1 MSAEHADDFH
11 ARDIGFSVA
20 HVYHLRERDAFLVFR
35 DTFIDLVSVP
45 RAENSLVDFEDEL
58 RLGRVV
64 NSDSRP
70 FSLALGVVDECACE
84 NVLELFG
91 DRATFDDFLKSG
103 GIDVMLDPH
112 PSALSVFIDKV
123 EPRSHALEEFDILS
137 EFLELAA
144 FQLDIILLGL
154 IYHQFHVGQDIARI
168 LSCRDAVT
176 HFPEFLRRL
185 AYGLD
190 ESELLHVSRGKRA
203 VEIVNQCNNWFSR
216 HNRMN
221 LKSLAMPNKCG
232 MLLHKYNGKL
242 LNLRLIHKD
251 INAMEHYF
259 ARLQNAVRLYW
270 EKPAVCNYR
279 GESFTYGQLATQ
291 IERFHIFFEA
301 CGLKKGD
308 RIAICAKNTARM
320 AVSFLSVN
328 TYETVVVPI
337 LSDFTPESVNHLVD
351 HSESLILMTDND
363 IWAKLDIKAMPRL
376 KAVVSVND
384 FTLLYVSDEKVRE
397 AFASVS
403 ERFAQKYPMGFTGE
417 NVTYNTDNWDD
428 LDIINY
434 TSGTTSSPKGVMLT
448 YKALSA
454 TIDFG
459 QRHIPSSDKFTMVS
473 MLPMAH
479 MYGLV
484 YEFLYPLCNGTSI
497 TFLGKTP
504 SPTLLLSAMR
514 DVKPYLLITVPLV
527 MEKVFKSAI
536 KPVVEK
542 PVMKVLTRI
551 PGIKS
556 LLFKK
561 IREKLLSALGG
572 NLQMIIM
579 GGAPLN
585 PEVEKWFKKL
595 GLPYTV
601 GYGMTEAAPLL
612 AYEPCDSYVPGSCGK
627 SVDCATV
634 RIDSDDP
641 QHVVGEIQAKG
652 DNICLGYYKAPE
664 ATAAAFTEDGYLKTG
679 DLGIID
685 AEGNIFIKGRSKSMI
700 LSANGQN
707 IYPEEVEAVVNNQDY
722 VVESV
727 VVDRASKLV
736 ALIYLDQDAIRKNGL
751 DAETVADIPERVRI
765 ASNRALPSYSQL
777 QKVEVVDKPF
787 EKTPKMSIK
796 RFMYK

>member
-1 MSAEHADDFH
+1 
-11 ARDIGFSVA
+11 
-20 HVYHLRERDAFLVFR
+20 
-35 DTFIDLVSVP
+35 
-45 RAENSLVDFEDEL
+45 
-58 RLGRVV
+58 
-64 NSDSRP
+64 
-70 FSLALGVVDECACE
+70 
-84 NVLELFG
+84 
-91 DRATFDDFLKSG
+91 
-103 GIDVMLDPH
+103 
-112 PSALSVFIDKV
+112 
-123 EPRSHALEEFDILS
+123 
-137 EFLELAA
+137 
-144 FQLDIILLGL
+144 
-154 IYHQFHVGQDIARI
+154 
-168 LSCRDAVT
+168 
-176 HFPEFLRRL
+176 
-185 AYGLD
+185 
-190 ESELLHVSRGKRA
+190 
-203 VEIVNQCNNWFSR
+203 
-216 HNRMN
+216 
-221 LKSLAMPNKCG
+221 
-232 MLLHKYNGKL
+232 
-242 LNLRLIHKD
+242 
-251 INAMEHYF
+251 MEHYF
-259 ARLQNAVRLYW
+259 ARLQNAIRLYW
-270 EKPAVCNYR
+270 DKPAVCNYR
-279 GESFTYGQLATQ
+279 GETFSYGQLATQ

-351 HSESLILMTDND
+351 HSESLMLFTDSD
-363 IWAKLDIKAMPRL
+363 IWAKLDKSKMPL
-376 KAVVSVND
+376 VKAVISVND
-384 FTLLYVSDEKVRE
+384 FTLLYADNDEVKKAYAAISE
-397 AFASVS
+397 TFAS
-403 ERFAQKYPMGFTGE
+403 RYPMGFTGE

-434 TSGTTSSPKGVMLT
+434 TSGTTSAPKGVMLT

-459 QRHIPSSDKFTMVS
+459 QRYIPSSDKFTMVS

-504 SPTLLLSAMR
+504 SPSLLLSAMH
-514 DVKPYLLITVPLV
+514 DVRPYLLITVPLV

-536 KPVVEK
+536 KPVLDK

-551 PGIKS
+551 PGINS
-556 LLFKK
+556 LIFKK

-585 PEVEKWFKKL
+585 PEVEKWFKRI

-612 AYEPCDSYVPGSCGK
+612 AYEACTSYVPGSCGR
-627 SVDCATV
+627 SVDCAIV
-634 RIDSDDP
+634 RIDSEDP

-652 DNICLGYYKAPE
+652 DNVCIGYYKNPE
-664 ATAAAFTEDGYLKTG
+664 ATAAAFTEDGFLKTG

-685 AEGNIFIKGRSKSMI
+685 AHGNIFIRGRSKSMI

-736 ALIYLDQDAIRKNGL
+736 ALVYLDADAMKKAGL
-751 DAETVADIPERVRI
+751 DEETVADLHETIRI
-765 ASNRALPSYSQL
+765 NANKALPSYSQL

>member
-1 MSAEHADDFH
+1 
-11 ARDIGFSVA
+11 
-20 HVYHLRERDAFLVFR
+20 
-35 DTFIDLVSVP
+35 
-45 RAENSLVDFEDEL
+45 
-58 RLGRVV
+58 
-64 NSDSRP
+64 
-70 FSLALGVVDECACE
+70 
-84 NVLELFG
+84 
-91 DRATFDDFLKSG
+91 
-103 GIDVMLDPH
+103 
-112 PSALSVFIDKV
+112 
-123 EPRSHALEEFDILS
+123 
-137 EFLELAA
+137 
-144 FQLDIILLGL
+144 
-154 IYHQFHVGQDIARI
+154 
-168 LSCRDAVT
+168 
-176 HFPEFLRRL
+176 
-185 AYGLD
+185 
-190 ESELLHVSRGKRA
+190 
-203 VEIVNQCNNWFSR
+203 
-216 HNRMN
+216 
-221 LKSLAMPNKCG
+221 
-232 MLLHKYNGKL
+232 
-242 LNLRLIHKD
+242 
-251 INAMEHYF
+251 MEHYF
-259 ARLQNAVRLYW
+259 ARLQNAIRLYW

-279 GESFTYGQLATQ
+279 GETFSYGQLATQ

-351 HSESLILMTDND
+351 HSESQMLFTDSD
-363 IWAKLDIKAMPRL
+363 IWAKLDKSKMPL
-376 KAVVSVND
+376 VKAVISVND
-384 FTLLYVSDEKVRE
+384 FTLLYADNDDVKKAYAAISET
-397 AFASVS
+397 FAS
-403 ERFAQKYPMGFTGE
+403 RYPMGFTGE

-434 TSGTTSSPKGVMLT
+434 TSGTTSAPKGVMLT

-459 QRHIPSSDKFTMVS
+459 QRYIPSSDKFTMVS

-504 SPTLLLSAMR
+504 SPSLLLSAMH
-514 DVKPYLLITVPLV
+514 DVRPYLLITVPLV

-536 KPVVEK
+536 KPVLDK

-551 PGIKS
+551 PGINS
-556 LLFKK
+556 LIFKK

-585 PEVEKWFKKL
+585 PEVEKWFKRI

-612 AYEPCDSYVPGSCGK
+612 AYEACTSYVPGSCGR
-627 SVDCATV
+627 SVDCAVV
-634 RIDSDDP
+634 RIDSEDP

-652 DNICLGYYKAPE
+652 DNVCIGYYKNPE
-664 ATAAAFTEDGYLKTG
+664 ATAAAFTEDGFLKTG

-685 AEGNIFIKGRSKSMI
+685 ANGNIFIRGRSKSMI

-727 VVDRASKLV
+727 VVDRAGKLV
-736 ALIYLDQDAIRKNGL
+736 ALVYLDGDAMKKAGL
-751 DAETVADIPERVRI
+751 DEETVADLHETIRI
-765 ASNRALPSYSQL
+765 NANKALPSYSQL

>member
-1 MSAEHADDFH
+1 
-11 ARDIGFSVA
+11 
-20 HVYHLRERDAFLVFR
+20 
-35 DTFIDLVSVP
+35 
-45 RAENSLVDFEDEL
+45 
-58 RLGRVV
+58 
-64 NSDSRP
+64 
-70 FSLALGVVDECACE
+70 
-84 NVLELFG
+84 
-91 DRATFDDFLKSG
+91 
-103 GIDVMLDPH
+103 
-112 PSALSVFIDKV
+112 
-123 EPRSHALEEFDILS
+123 
-137 EFLELAA
+137 
-144 FQLDIILLGL
+144 
-154 IYHQFHVGQDIARI
+154 
-168 LSCRDAVT
+168 
-176 HFPEFLRRL
+176 
-185 AYGLD
+185 
-190 ESELLHVSRGKRA
+190 
-203 VEIVNQCNNWFSR
+203 
-216 HNRMN
+216 
-221 LKSLAMPNKCG
+221 
-232 MLLHKYNGKL
+232 
-242 LNLRLIHKD
+242 
-251 INAMEHYF
+251 MEHYF
-259 ARLQNAVRLYW
+259 ARLQNAIRLYW
-270 EKPAVCNYR
+270 DKPAVCNYR
-279 GESFTYGQLATQ
+279 GETFSYGQLATQ

-351 HSESLILMTDND
+351 HSESQMLFTDSD
-363 IWAKLDIKAMPRL
+363 IWAKLDKSKMPL
-376 KAVVSVND
+376 VKAVISVND
-384 FTLLYVSDEKVRE
+384 FTLLYADNDDVKKAYAAISET
-397 AFASVS
+397 FAS
-403 ERFAQKYPMGFTGE
+403 RYPMGFTGE

-428 LDIINY
+428 LDLINY
-434 TSGTTSSPKGVMLT
+434 TSGTTSAPKGVMLT

-459 QRHIPSSDKFTMVS
+459 QRYIPSSDKFRMVS

-504 SPTLLLSAMR
+504 SPSLLLSAMH
-514 DVKPYLLITVPLV
+514 DVRPYLLITVPLV

-536 KPVVEK
+536 KPVLDK

-551 PGIKS
+551 PGINS
-556 LLFKK
+556 LIFKK

-585 PEVEKWFKKL
+585 PEVEKWFKRI

-612 AYEPCDSYVPGSCGK
+612 AYEACTSYVPGSCGR
-627 SVDCATV
+627 SVDCAIV
-634 RIDSDDP
+634 RIDSEDP

-652 DNICLGYYKAPE
+652 DNVCIGYYKNPE
-664 ATAAAFTEDGYLKTG
+664 ATAAAFTEDGFLKTG

-685 AEGNIFIKGRSKSMI
+685 ANGNIFIRGRSKSMI

-727 VVDRASKLV
+727 VVDRAGKLV
-736 ALIYLDQDAIRKNGL
+736 ALVYLDGDAMKKAGL
-751 DAETVADIPERVRI
+751 DEETVADLHETIRI
-765 ASNRALPSYSQL
+765 NANKALPSYSQL

>member
-1 MSAEHADDFH
+1 
-11 ARDIGFSVA
+11 
-20 HVYHLRERDAFLVFR
+20 
-35 DTFIDLVSVP
+35 
-45 RAENSLVDFEDEL
+45 
-58 RLGRVV
+58 
-64 NSDSRP
+64 
-70 FSLALGVVDECACE
+70 
-84 NVLELFG
+84 
-91 DRATFDDFLKSG
+91 
-103 GIDVMLDPH
+103 
-112 PSALSVFIDKV
+112 
-123 EPRSHALEEFDILS
+123 
-137 EFLELAA
+137 
-144 FQLDIILLGL
+144 
-154 IYHQFHVGQDIARI
+154 
-168 LSCRDAVT
+168 
-176 HFPEFLRRL
+176 
-185 AYGLD
+185 
-190 ESELLHVSRGKRA
+190 
-203 VEIVNQCNNWFSR
+203 
-216 HNRMN
+216 
-221 LKSLAMPNKCG
+221 
-232 MLLHKYNGKL
+232 
-242 LNLRLIHKD
+242 
-251 INAMEHYF
+251 MEHYF
-259 ARLQNAVRLYW
+259 ARLQNAIRLYW
-270 EKPAVCNYR
+270 DKPAVCNYR
-279 GESFTYGQLATQ
+279 GETFSYGQLATQ

-351 HSESLILMTDND
+351 HSESQMLFTDSD
-363 IWAKLDIKAMPRL
+363 IWAKLDKSKMPL
-376 KAVVSVND
+376 VKAVISVND
-384 FTLLYVSDEKVRE
+384 FTLLYADNDDVKKAYAAISET
-397 AFASVS
+397 FAS
-403 ERFAQKYPMGFTGE
+403 RYPMGFTGE

-428 LDIINY
+428 LDLINY
-434 TSGTTSSPKGVMLT
+434 TSGTTSAPKGVMLT

-459 QRHIPSSDKFTMVS
+459 QRYIPSSDKFRMVS

-504 SPTLLLSAMR
+504 SPSLLLSAMH
-514 DVKPYLLITVPLV
+514 DVRPYLLITVPLV

-536 KPVVEK
+536 KPVLDK

-551 PGIKS
+551 PGINS
-556 LLFKK
+556 LIFKK

-585 PEVEKWFKKL
+585 PEVEKWFKRI

-612 AYEPCDSYVPGSCGK
+612 AYEACTSYVPGSCGR
-627 SVDCATV
+627 SVDCAVV
-634 RIDSDDP
+634 RIDSEDP

-652 DNICLGYYKAPE
+652 DNVCIGYYKNPE
-664 ATAAAFTEDGYLKTG
+664 ATAAAFTEDGFLKTG

-685 AEGNIFIKGRSKSMI
+685 ANGNIFIRGRSKSMI

-727 VVDRASKLV
+727 VVDRAGKLV
-736 ALIYLDQDAIRKNGL
+736 ALVYLDEDAMKKAGL
-751 DAETVADIPERVRI
+751 DEETVADLHETIRI
-765 ASNRALPSYSQL
+765 NANKALPSYSQL

>member
-1 MSAEHADDFH
+1 
-11 ARDIGFSVA
+11 
-20 HVYHLRERDAFLVFR
+20 
-35 DTFIDLVSVP
+35 
-45 RAENSLVDFEDEL
+45 
-58 RLGRVV
+58 
-64 NSDSRP
+64 
-70 FSLALGVVDECACE
+70 
-84 NVLELFG
+84 
-91 DRATFDDFLKSG
+91 
-103 GIDVMLDPH
+103 
-112 PSALSVFIDKV
+112 
-123 EPRSHALEEFDILS
+123 
-137 EFLELAA
+137 
-144 FQLDIILLGL
+144 
-154 IYHQFHVGQDIARI
+154 
-168 LSCRDAVT
+168 
-176 HFPEFLRRL
+176 
-185 AYGLD
+185 
-190 ESELLHVSRGKRA
+190 
-203 VEIVNQCNNWFSR
+203 
-216 HNRMN
+216 
-221 LKSLAMPNKCG
+221 
-232 MLLHKYNGKL
+232 
-242 LNLRLIHKD
+242 
-251 INAMEHYF
+251 MEHYF
-259 ARLQNAVRLYW
+259 ARLQNAIRLYW
-270 EKPAVCNYR
+270 DKPAVCNYR
-279 GESFTYGQLATQ
+279 GETFFYGQLATQ

-351 HSESLILMTDND
+351 HSESLMLFTDSD
-363 IWAKLDIKAMPRL
+363 IWAKLDKSKMPL
-376 KAVVSVND
+376 VKAVISVND
-384 FTLLYVSDEKVRE
+384 FTLLYADNDEVKKAYAAISE
-397 AFASVS
+397 TFAS
-403 ERFAQKYPMGFTGE
+403 RYPMGFTGE

-434 TSGTTSSPKGVMLT
+434 TSGTTSAPKGVMLT

-459 QRHIPSSDKFTMVS
+459 QRYIPSSDKFTMVS

-504 SPTLLLSAMR
+504 SPSLLLSAMH
-514 DVKPYLLITVPLV
+514 DVRPYLLITVPLV

-536 KPVVEK
+536 KPVLDK

-551 PGIKS
+551 PGINS
-556 LLFKK
+556 LIFKK

-585 PEVEKWFKKL
+585 PEVEKWFKRI

-612 AYEPCDSYVPGSCGK
+612 AYEACTSYVPGSCGR
-627 SVDCATV
+627 SVDCAIV
-634 RIDSDDP
+634 RIDSEDP

-652 DNICLGYYKAPE
+652 DNICIGYYKNPE
-664 ATAAAFTEDGYLKTG
+664 ATAAAFTEDGFLKTG

-685 AEGNIFIKGRSKSMI
+685 AHGNIFIRGRSKSMI

-736 ALIYLDQDAIRKNGL
+736 ALVYLDEDAMKKAGL
-751 DAETVADIPERVRI
+751 DEETVADLHETIRI
-765 ASNRALPSYSQL
+765 NANKALPSYSQL

>member
-1 MSAEHADDFH
+1 
-11 ARDIGFSVA
+11 
-20 HVYHLRERDAFLVFR
+20 
-35 DTFIDLVSVP
+35 
-45 RAENSLVDFEDEL
+45 
-58 RLGRVV
+58 
-64 NSDSRP
+64 
-70 FSLALGVVDECACE
+70 
-84 NVLELFG
+84 
-91 DRATFDDFLKSG
+91 
-103 GIDVMLDPH
+103 
-112 PSALSVFIDKV
+112 
-123 EPRSHALEEFDILS
+123 
-137 EFLELAA
+137 
-144 FQLDIILLGL
+144 
-154 IYHQFHVGQDIARI
+154 
-168 LSCRDAVT
+168 
-176 HFPEFLRRL
+176 
-185 AYGLD
+185 
-190 ESELLHVSRGKRA
+190 
-203 VEIVNQCNNWFSR
+203 
-216 HNRMN
+216 
-221 LKSLAMPNKCG
+221 
-232 MLLHKYNGKL
+232 
-242 LNLRLIHKD
+242 
-251 INAMEHYF
+251 MEHYF
-259 ARLQNAVRLYW
+259 ARLQNAIRLYW
-270 EKPAVCNYR
+270 DKPAVCNYR
-279 GESFTYGQLATQ
+279 GETFSYGQLATQ

-351 HSESLILMTDND
+351 HSESQMLFTDSD
-363 IWAKLDIKAMPRL
+363 IWAKLDKSKMPL
-376 KAVVSVND
+376 VKAVISVND
-384 FTLLYVSDEKVRE
+384 FTLLYADNDEVKKAYAAISE
-397 AFASVS
+397 TFAS
-403 ERFAQKYPMGFTGE
+403 RYPMGFTGE

-428 LDIINY
+428 LDLINY
-434 TSGTTSSPKGVMLT
+434 TSGTTSAPKGVMLT

-459 QRHIPSSDKFTMVS
+459 QRYIPSSDKFTMVS

-504 SPTLLLSAMR
+504 SPSLLLSAMH
-514 DVKPYLLITVPLV
+514 DVRPYLLITVPLV

-536 KPVVEK
+536 KPVLDK

-551 PGIKS
+551 PGINS
-556 LLFKK
+556 LIFKK

-585 PEVEKWFKKL
+585 PEVEKWFKRI

-612 AYEPCDSYVPGSCGK
+612 AYEACTSYVPGSCGR
-627 SVDCATV
+627 SVDCAIV
-634 RIDSDDP
+634 RIDSEDP

-652 DNICLGYYKAPE
+652 DNVCIGYYKNPE
-664 ATAAAFTEDGYLKTG
+664 ATAAAFTEDGFLKTG

-685 AEGNIFIKGRSKSMI
+685 ANGNIFIRGRSKSMI

-727 VVDRASKLV
+727 VVDRAGKLV
-736 ALIYLDQDAIRKNGL
+736 ALVYLDGEAMKKAGL
-751 DAETVADIPERVRI
+751 DEETVADLHETIRI
-765 ASNRALPSYSQL
+765 NANKALPSYSQL

>member
-1 MSAEHADDFH
+1 
-11 ARDIGFSVA
+11 
-20 HVYHLRERDAFLVFR
+20 
-35 DTFIDLVSVP
+35 
-45 RAENSLVDFEDEL
+45 
-58 RLGRVV
+58 
-64 NSDSRP
+64 
-70 FSLALGVVDECACE
+70 
-84 NVLELFG
+84 
-91 DRATFDDFLKSG
+91 
-103 GIDVMLDPH
+103 
-112 PSALSVFIDKV
+112 
-123 EPRSHALEEFDILS
+123 
-137 EFLELAA
+137 
-144 FQLDIILLGL
+144 
-154 IYHQFHVGQDIARI
+154 
-168 LSCRDAVT
+168 
-176 HFPEFLRRL
+176 
-185 AYGLD
+185 
-190 ESELLHVSRGKRA
+190 
-203 VEIVNQCNNWFSR
+203 
-216 HNRMN
+216 
-221 LKSLAMPNKCG
+221 
-232 MLLHKYNGKL
+232 
-242 LNLRLIHKD
+242 
-251 INAMEHYF
+251 MEHYF
-259 ARLQNAVRLYW
+259 ARLQNAIRLYW
-270 EKPAVCNYR
+270 DKPAVCNYR
-279 GESFTYGQLATQ
+279 GETFTYGQLATQ

-351 HSESLILMTDND
+351 HSESLMLFTDSD
-363 IWAKLDIKAMPRL
+363 IWAKLDKSKMPL
-376 KAVVSVND
+376 VKAVISVND
-384 FTLLYVSDEKVRE
+384 FTLLYADNDDVKKAYAAISET
-397 AFASVS
+397 FAS
-403 ERFAQKYPMGFTGE
+403 RYPMGFTGE
-417 NVTYNTDNWDD
+417 NVIYNTDNWDD

-434 TSGTTSSPKGVMLT
+434 TSGTTSAPKGVMLT

-459 QRHIPSSDKFTMVS
+459 QRYIPSSDKFTMVS

-504 SPTLLLSAMR
+504 SPSLLLSAMH

-536 KPVVEK
+536 KPVLDK

-551 PGIKS
+551 PGINS
-556 LLFKK
+556 LIFKK

-585 PEVEKWFKKL
+585 PEVEKWFKRI

-612 AYEPCDSYVPGSCGK
+612 AYEACTSYVPGSCGR
-627 SVDCATV
+627 SVDCAIV
-634 RIDSDDP
+634 RIDSEDP

-652 DNICLGYYKAPE
+652 DNVCIGYYKNPE
-664 ATAAAFTEDGYLKTG
+664 ATAAAFTEDGFLKTG

-685 AEGNIFIKGRSKSMI
+685 ANGNIFIRGRSKSMI

-736 ALIYLDQDAIRKNGL
+736 ALVYLDAEAMKKAGL
-751 DAETVADIPERVRI
+751 DEETVADLHETIRI
-765 ASNRALPSYSQL
+765 NANKALPSYSQL

>member
-1 MSAEHADDFH
+1 
-11 ARDIGFSVA
+11 
-20 HVYHLRERDAFLVFR
+20 
-35 DTFIDLVSVP
+35 
-45 RAENSLVDFEDEL
+45 
-58 RLGRVV
+58 
-64 NSDSRP
+64 
-70 FSLALGVVDECACE
+70 
-84 NVLELFG
+84 
-91 DRATFDDFLKSG
+91 
-103 GIDVMLDPH
+103 
-112 PSALSVFIDKV
+112 
-123 EPRSHALEEFDILS
+123 
-137 EFLELAA
+137 
-144 FQLDIILLGL
+144 
-154 IYHQFHVGQDIARI
+154 
-168 LSCRDAVT
+168 
-176 HFPEFLRRL
+176 
-185 AYGLD
+185 
-190 ESELLHVSRGKRA
+190 
-203 VEIVNQCNNWFSR
+203 
-216 HNRMN
+216 
-221 LKSLAMPNKCG
+221 
-232 MLLHKYNGKL
+232 
-242 LNLRLIHKD
+242 
-251 INAMEHYF
+251 MEHYF
-259 ARLQNAVRLYW
+259 ARLQNAIRLYW
-270 EKPAVCNYR
+270 DKPAVCNYR
-279 GESFTYGQLATQ
+279 GETFTYGQLATQ

-351 HSESLILMTDND
+351 HSESLMLFTDSD
-363 IWAKLDIKAMPRL
+363 IWAKLDKSKMPL
-376 KAVVSVND
+376 VKAVVSVND
-384 FTLLYVSDEKVRE
+384 FTLLYADNDDVKKAYAAISET
-397 AFASVS
+397 FAS
-403 ERFAQKYPMGFTGE
+403 RYPMGFTGE

-428 LDIINY
+428 LDLINY
-434 TSGTTSSPKGVMLT
+434 TSGTTSAPKGVMLT

-459 QRHIPSSDKFTMVS
+459 QRYIPSSDKFTMVS

-504 SPTLLLSAMR
+504 SPSLLLSAMH
-514 DVKPYLLITVPLV
+514 DVRPYLLITVPLV

-536 KPVVEK
+536 KPVLDK

-551 PGIKS
+551 PGINS
-556 LLFKK
+556 LIFKK

-585 PEVEKWFKKL
+585 PEVEKWFKRI

-612 AYEPCDSYVPGSCGK
+612 AYEACTSYVPGSCGR
-627 SVDCATV
+627 SVDCAIV
-634 RIDSDDP
+634 RIDSEDP

-652 DNICLGYYKAPE
+652 DNVCIGYYKNPE
-664 ATAAAFTEDGYLKTG
+664 ATAAAFTEDGFLKTG

-685 AEGNIFIKGRSKSMI
+685 AHGNIFIRGRSKSMI

-736 ALIYLDQDAIRKNGL
+736 ALVYLDAEAMKKAGL
-751 DAETVADIPERVRI
+751 DEETVADLHETIRI
-765 ASNRALPSYSQL
+765 NANKSLPSYSQL

>member
-1 MSAEHADDFH
+1 
-11 ARDIGFSVA
+11 
-20 HVYHLRERDAFLVFR
+20 
-35 DTFIDLVSVP
+35 
-45 RAENSLVDFEDEL
+45 
-58 RLGRVV
+58 
-64 NSDSRP
+64 
-70 FSLALGVVDECACE
+70 
-84 NVLELFG
+84 
-91 DRATFDDFLKSG
+91 
-103 GIDVMLDPH
+103 
-112 PSALSVFIDKV
+112 
-123 EPRSHALEEFDILS
+123 
-137 EFLELAA
+137 
-144 FQLDIILLGL
+144 
-154 IYHQFHVGQDIARI
+154 
-168 LSCRDAVT
+168 
-176 HFPEFLRRL
+176 
-185 AYGLD
+185 
-190 ESELLHVSRGKRA
+190 
-203 VEIVNQCNNWFSR
+203 
-216 HNRMN
+216 
-221 LKSLAMPNKCG
+221 
-232 MLLHKYNGKL
+232 
-242 LNLRLIHKD
+242 
-251 INAMEHYF
+251 MEHYF
-259 ARLQNAVRLYW
+259 ARLQNAIRLYW
-270 EKPAVCNYR
+270 DKPAVCNYR
-279 GESFTYGQLATQ
+279 GETFTYGQLATQ

-351 HSESLILMTDND
+351 HSESLMLFTDSD
-363 IWAKLDIKAMPRL
+363 IWAKLDKSKMPL
-376 KAVVSVND
+376 VKAVISVND
-384 FTLLYVSDEKVRE
+384 FTLLYADNDDVKKAYAAISET
-397 AFASVS
+397 FAS
-403 ERFAQKYPMGFTGE
+403 RYPMGFTGE

-434 TSGTTSSPKGVMLT
+434 TSGTTSAPKGVMLT

-459 QRHIPSSDKFTMVS
+459 QRYIPSSDKFRMVS

-504 SPTLLLSAMR
+504 SPSLLLSAMH

-536 KPVVEK
+536 KPVLDK

-551 PGIKS
+551 PGINS
-556 LLFKK
+556 LIFKK

-585 PEVEKWFKKL
+585 PEVEKWFKRI

-612 AYEPCDSYVPGSCGK
+612 AYEPCTSYVPGSCGRA
-627 SVDCATV
+627 VDCAIV
-634 RIDSDDP
+634 RIDSEDP

-652 DNICLGYYKAPE
+652 DNICIGYYKNPE
-664 ATAAAFTEDGYLKTG
+664 ATAAAFTEDGFLKTG

-685 AEGNIFIKGRSKSMI
+685 AHGNIFIRGRSKSMI

-736 ALIYLDQDAIRKNGL
+736 ALVYLDADAMKKAGL
-751 DAETVADIPERVRI
+751 DEETVADLHETIRI
-765 ASNRALPSYSQL
+765 NANKALPSYSQL